1 MHKRALGI
9 RKKAFGEEHPD
20 VAQSFNNLAEVYR
33 TQVCTPACGTPAP
46 PQRGGVELVTAI

>member
-46 PQRGGVELVTAI
+46 PQRGVVQIL